1 MEGDVSLKKSIT
13 IIGKPVQ
20 YAFLIKDIDIDKMT
34 VEKYEVECRSNIE
47 SSWGAIEGQVKF
59 PEQGDKTLEIVLKD
73 KVSNVTLTAKAN
85 VIEMAAKMG
94 GRIVKD
100 INIERVKRGKKTFI
114 SGIEFFNEAI

>member
-1 MEGDVSLKKSIT
+1 MKKSIT
-13 IIGKPVQ
+13 IVGKPVQ
-20 YAFLIKDIDIDKMT
+20 YAFLIKDIDVDKMT

-47 SSWGAIEGQVKF
+47 SSWGSVDDQVKF

-73 KVSNVTLTAKAN
+73 KVSNVTLSAKAN

-94 GRIVKD
+94 GRIIKD

-114 SGIEFFNEAI
+114 SGIEFFNEAV